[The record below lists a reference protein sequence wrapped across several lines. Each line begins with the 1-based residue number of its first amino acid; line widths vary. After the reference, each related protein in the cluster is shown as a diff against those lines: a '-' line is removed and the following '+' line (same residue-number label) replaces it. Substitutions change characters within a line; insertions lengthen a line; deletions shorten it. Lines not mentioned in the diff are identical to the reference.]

1 MAPRKDKVPPMTR
14 ALIEYFRKV
23 GRKGGAKGGHAAALN
38 MTPEQRQERAR
49 KAAAARWSKR
59 KKRS

>member
-1 MAPRKDKVPPMTR
+1 MTR